1 MAHGTTCTA
10 IRRAPES
17 RHHPALPLY
26 PPALLV
32 LCEGLQKPRGGD
44 FKVQMGCWGAAS
56 VSKVLAGKHETLRSI
71 PRTPLK
77 LLGMGSCTYSLSD
90 GEVERGGSWGSLAI

>member
-1 MAHGTTCTA
+1 MAHGATCTA

-32 LCEGLQKPRGGD
+32 LCEGVWKLGGGD
-44 FKVQMGCWGAAS
+44 FKVQMGCWGGDS
-56 VSKVLAGKHETLRSI
+56 VKCLPGKHETLRSI
-71 PRTPLK
+71 PRAPIK
-77 LLGMGSCTYSLSD
+77 LLGVVSCAYSLGD
-90 GEVERGGSWGSLAI
+90 GEVEKGGSWGSLAI